1 MSRPLVI
8 LAWTLGAV
16 VVLVS
21 TVVVRTM
28 SSAGQFTTIK
38 AIGTQNCTAIAGIV
52 GPEDIEIDRT
62 TGVAYISST
71 DRLAIATG
79 RGAGVRGE
87 IFALNLNDPEASP
100 KPLSA
105 GSPREFRPHGLSLFR
120 DGAGTSNLF
129 AVNHRADGQQT
140 IERWSV
146 EPDVLKYL
154 PPEIESPLI
163 GSPND
168 IVAVGPDQFY
178 VTNDGGG
185 SGVTRAADFILQRG
199 RGNVVYYDG
208 KAARVVADGFGY
220 ANGIA
225 VSEDGR
231 TVYVADMFKRT
242 LEIFDRDKASGAL
255 KRTGS
260 VFFGTGLDNI
270 DIDPDDA
277 VWIASHPKLID
288 LARYMSGSLDV
299 SPSQIIRAV
308 PTKNGERDA
317 RTVMLDLGTT
327 VPAASVAAR
336 YGDRFLVGSVAG
348 PNVVA
353 CDFKPAEG

>member
-16 VVLVS
+16 LILVS

-38 AIGTQNCTAIAGIV
+38 PIGTQSCRAIAGIV
-52 GPEDIEIDRT
+52 GAEDIAIDRAS
-62 TGVAYISST
+62 GVAYVSST
-71 DRLAIATG
+71 DRLAIAAG

-87 IFALNLNDPEASP
+87 IFALNLQDPQENP

-105 GSPREFRPHGLSLFR
+105 GTPVEFRPHGLSLFQS
-120 DGAGTSNLF
+120 DTGASRLF
-129 AVNHRADGQQT
+129 AVNDRADGRHT
-140 IERWSV
+140 IERW
-146 EPDVLKYL
+146 EIGPEGLTYL
-154 PPEIESPLI
+154 EPEIADPLI

-168 IVAVGPDQFY
+168 IAAVGPDQFY

-185 SGVTRAADFILQRG
+185 SNVARVLDFILQRT
-199 RGNVVYYDG
+199 RSTVVYYDG
-208 KAARVVADGFGY
+208 KAAKVVAEGFGY

-225 VSEDGR
+225 VGADGK
-231 TVYVADMFKRT
+231 TVYVTDMFKRT
-242 LEIFDRDKASGAL
+242 LEIFDRDPDSGAL
-255 KRTGS
+255 KPTGS

-270 DIDPDDA
+270 DIDPDN
-277 VWIASHPKLID
+277 VLWIASHPKLID
-288 LARYMSGSLDV
+288 LGRYFSGGLDV
-299 SPSQIIRAV
+299 SPSQIIRAI
-308 PTKNGERDA
+308 PTKEGGREA

-336 YGDRFLVGSVAG
+336 YRNRFLVGSVAG
-348 PNVVA
+348 PNVIA
-353 CDFKPAEG
+353 CDFKPGS

>member
-1 MSRPLVI
+1 MSRSLVI

-38 AIGTQNCTAIAGIV
+38 PIGTQNCRAVAAIV
-52 GPEDIEIDRT
+52 GSEDIVIDRT
-62 TGVAYISST
+62 AGVAYISST
-71 DRLAIATG
+71 DRRAIATG

-87 IFALNLNDPEASP
+87 IFALNLEDPEASP

-120 DGAGTSNLF
+120 NEAGSKLF
-129 AVNHRADGQQT
+129 AVNQRADGRQT
-140 IERWSV
+140 IERWTV
-146 EPDVLKYL
+146 EPDGLKHL
-154 PPEIESPLI
+154 PPELESPLF

-185 SGVTRAADFILQRG
+185 SGITRAADFILQRG
-199 RGNVVYYDG
+199 RGSVVYYDG
-208 KAARVVADGFGY
+208 EAARVVADGFGY

-225 VSEDGR
+225 VSADGK

-242 LEIFDRDKASGAL
+242 LEIFDRDKTSGAL
-255 KRTGS
+255 KHTGS

-277 VWIASHPKLID
+277 VWIGSHPKLID
-288 LARYMSGSLDV
+288 LARYMNGSLDI

-308 PTKNGERDA
+308 PTTDGERAA

-327 VPAASVAAR
+327 VPAASVAVR

-348 PNVVA
+348 PNVMA